1 MTSLPSQLNT
11 KKTEKK
17 KLCRYTRYKKME
29 KNNKDVKLQQKYKK
43 KTSVENLKTAPR
55 YYFEVGKNKLNKV

>member
-11 KKTEKK
+11 KKKIKK
-17 KLCRYTRYKKME
+17 KTVLIYDIKILKNWK

-43 KTSVENLKTAPR
+43 KN
-55 YYFEVGKNKLNKV
+55 